1 MWHYNILSV
10 PKLAMDVP
18 TQPESVTWQIKKLY
32 LDIAPFLSGQGISF
46 HAMVIDVGEIE
57 CIFGDSVVGGATM
70 TKYEVF
76 NFIH

>member
-1 MWHYNILSV
+1 
-10 PKLAMDVP
+10 
-18 TQPESVTWQIKKLY
+18 
-32 LDIAPFLSGQGISF
+32 
-46 HAMVIDVGEIE
+46 MVIDVGEIE